1 MPIPASFLIREAEG
15 HAIPLVLDSPHSGS
29 QPAPFVTPIAP
40 QEALESTRDAFVD
53 ELYATAPRH
62 GATLIAATFPRWMI
76 DANRARDDVDLELIE
91 GAWPHPV
98 KPTAKTRSGMGL
110 LRRLALPGV
119 PMYGRKFTIEQV
131 EALLRDYYDP
141 YHAALKRAL
150 DQTHAQFGA
159 VWHIDCHSM
168 KSRGNAMNDDAGKL
182 RPDFVVS
189 DREGTTA
196 DGGFTEH
203 VAAALRACGYDVRI
217 NDPYKGAE
225 LIRAYGTPSE
235 RRHSIQ
241 IEINRRL
248 YMGED
253 AVVKHDGFEALAR
266 NLDRLLG
273 NVAAFVRT
281 QVA

>member
-1 MPIPASFLIREAEG
+1 MPIPAPFLIREAEG
-15 HAIPLVLDSPHSGS
+15 PAIPLVLDSPHSGS
-29 QPAPFVTPIAP
+29 QPAPFVAPIAP
-40 QEALESTRDAFVD
+40 HEALESTRDAFVD

-203 VAAALRACGYDVRI
+203 VAAALRAYGYDVRI

-225 LIRAYGTPSE
+225 LIRAYGKPSE

-248 YMGED
+248 YMDED

-273 NVAAFVRT
+273 NVAAFLRT

>member
-1 MPIPASFLIREAEG
+1 MPISPFLIREAEAP
-15 HAIPLVLDSPHSGS
+15 AIPLVLDSPHSGS
-29 QPAPFVTPIAP
+29 QPAPFVEPVAP
-40 QEALESTRDAFVD
+40 HEALESTRDAFVD

-98 KPTAKTRSGMGL
+98 KPTAKTHSGMGL

-119 PMYGRKFTIEQV
+119 PMYGRKFAIDEV

-141 YHAALKRAL
+141 YHTALKRTL
-150 DQTHAQFGA
+150 DRAHARFGA

-168 KSRGNAMNDDAGKL
+168 RSRGNAMNDDDGKL
-182 RPDFVVS
+182 RPDFVIS

-196 DGGFTEH
+196 AGGFTEH
-203 VAAALRACGYDVRI
+203 VAAALRAFGYDVRI

-225 LIRAYGTPSE
+225 LIGAYAQPSE

-248 YMGED
+248 YMDED
-253 AVVKHDGFEALAR
+253 AVVKHDGFDALAR

-273 NVAAFVRT
+273 GVAAFVRA
-281 QVA
+281 QIG